1 MRRKIYTV
9 DEEMNGTA
17 FQLLFMLIWYLGIFR
32 MILGSGFTPGFLIFL
47 LGGLMIPYQV
57 FRRIQKALYHR
68 KLHAQ
73 IMQES
78 APQQGR
84 IVNVTREYYLDENS
98 SSRNRRQI
106 TYYYLM
112 IEVVD
117 AYTGV
122 MQTIKSD
129 PYRLPVYRYLASPLV
144 QVYTDRSGWKHVIDG
159 FQLKRSK
166 NEPNIPLENPNLYMK
181 DFQQAPMFMRVI
193 NTAILILMLMMILG
207 VIK

>member
-1 MRRKIYTV
+1 MRRKIYTA

-17 FQLLFMLIWYLGIFR
+17 FQFVFMLIWYIGIFR
-32 MILGSGFTPGFLIFL
+32 MILSGGFAPSFLIFL
-47 LGGLMIPYQV
+47 LGGLMIPYQI

-68 KLHAQ
+68 KIHDQ

-98 SSRNRRQI
+98 SGHRSRQI

-129 PYRLPVYRYLASPLV
+129 PYRLPVYRYLSSPIV

-159 FQLKRSK
+159 FQLKRRK
-166 NEPNIPLENPNLYMK
+166 DEPNISLENPNLYMK
-181 DFQQAPMFMRVI
+181 DFQQAPVFMKII
-193 NTAILILMLMMILG
+193 NIAILILMLMMFLGIL
-207 VIK
+207 K